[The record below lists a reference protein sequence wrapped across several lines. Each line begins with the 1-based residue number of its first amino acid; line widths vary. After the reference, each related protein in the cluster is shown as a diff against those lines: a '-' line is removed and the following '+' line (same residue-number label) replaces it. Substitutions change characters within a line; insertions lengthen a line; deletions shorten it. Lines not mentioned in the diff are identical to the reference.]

1 MARECGFNLYTVWEE
16 EPEGAERMAWGLIP
30 SFSAS
35 MSLNCSQ
42 VTFLVI
48 SPVEN
53 YARCVYHTC
62 EENMQQVFP
71 VR

>member
-1 MARECGFNLYTVWEE
+1 MARECGFNLHTVWEE
-16 EPEGAERMAWGLIP
+16 EPKQQRECPRALVL
-30 SFSAS
+30 SFSGS

-53 YARCVYHTC
+53 YTRCVYHTC

-71 VR
+71 V